1 MPDIAKPHLR
11 PFDPRFSCGPTKKHP
26 GWSPEKLGTALVGRS
41 HRTPAA
47 KQRMVEAYERTAELL
62 ECPADYKVA
71 MVPGSDTGAME
82 AAMWSLLGPR
92 GVDVFAWDAFGGRWA
107 KDAVEQLKL
116 DDLRTFIASGGE
128 TPDFTEAKPDRDLI
142 FTWNATAAGARIPD
156 TDWIADD
163 REGLTIV
170 DATSAAFAMQLD
182 WSKIDVLTYSWQKSL
197 GGEAQHG
204 MIVLGPRAL
213 ERLASHR
220 PAWPVP
226 RILQLH
232 NAEGTGVL
240 EEIFEG
246 TTLNT
251 PSMLCFEDYLV
262 ALKWAAKEG
271 GLPALTARVD
281 RNFAALSDWV
291 SKTGW
296 IDFLCTDEDKRS
308 PVSVTLKFVEPDIAK
323 LDQEAQ
329 WALTRRM
336 CALLERENAALDV
349 NPHPSAPAGL
359 RVWCGPTME
368 ADDIAALGPWLDWAY
383 ASAKA
388 EL

>member
-1 MPDIAKPHLR
+1 MSEIDKPHLR
-11 PFDPRFSCGPTKKHP
+11 PADPRFSCGPTKKHP
-26 GWSPEKLGTALVGRS
+26 GWSAEKLATALVGRS

-47 KQRMVEAYERTAELL
+47 VQRMVEAYERTAALL
-62 ECPADYKVA
+62 ECPADYRVA

-107 KDAVEQLKL
+107 KDAEGQLKL
-116 DDLRTFIASGGE
+116 DDLRTFIAAGGE
-128 TPDFTEAKPDRDLI
+128 TPDFTQARPDRDLV
-142 FTWNATAAGARIPD
+142 FTWNATAAGARIPN
-156 TDWIADD
+156 TDWISDD

-170 DATSAAFAMQLD
+170 DATSAAFAMELD

-204 MIVLGPRAL
+204 MIILGPRAIQ
-213 ERLASHR
+213 RLAEHT

-232 NAEGTGVL
+232 NAEGTGVI
-240 EEIFEG
+240 EEIFTG
-246 TTLNT
+246 KTLNT
-251 PSMLCFEDYLV
+251 PSLLCFEDYLL

-271 GLPALTARVD
+271 GLSALLARVD
-281 RNFAALSDWV
+281 RNFEALSEWV
-291 SKTGW
+291 KKTSW

-308 PVSVTLKFVEPDIAK
+308 PVSVTLKFAEADIAA
-323 LDQEAQ
+323 LDQDRQ
-329 WALTRRM
+329 WQLTRKM

-359 RVWCGPTME
+359 RIWCGPTME

-383 ASAKA
+383 QTAKA
-388 EL
+388 EF